1 MDDSALLRQ
10 YAETH
15 SDDAFAGLVA
25 RHINLVYSV
34 ALRCVGAAAD
44 AEEVTQAVFIILA
57 RKAAELRHDKALS
70 SWLFQ
75 TTRLTAGNFIRSAA
89 RRHHRE
95 QEAYM
100 QSTLNEAGEDLWPH
114 LAPVLDAA
122 VAGLGEK
129 DRRAIVLRF
138 YEGRNLHDIGLA
150 LGASEAAAEKRV
162 NRALDKLR
170 KLFTKRGLT
179 LSSTLLAGVI
189 SAHAVQAAPVAL
201 TATVTTTA
209 ASGMAASS
217 SLTVLAQETLKLMA
231 YSKIKMGLGLGL
243 AALLV
248 GGTITTTVMR
258 MDRNQTL
265 TPREIMSRSVDAYAA
280 LSSYSDTGVVSSE
293 VGSQTLTLTFATRLE
308 RPNLY
313 RVTWAQTN
321 GPNQATGTVWS
332 AGNGDNLQVTAPGF
346 LAATIKQAAPNQPQK
361 MPNLAAALARAM
373 PYSSFAAT
381 TIPGMFF
388 AQDIGD
394 FAAPAAS
401 GRYPLLKEAD
411 APVDGVDCYVVSSAA
426 IDLSKLPR
434 IGKPGTATATFW
446 IGKQDFLIHQTRMK
460 YVENAVP
467 AAQWNQTVDDAIK
480 QSLRRQNKPVTPE
493 AVAALRPQMK
503 SILKQVQDS
512 LNSGVVYTQIH
523 SNIVINQQY
532 PVADFAR

>member
-1 MDDSALLRQ
+1 
-10 YAETH
+10 
-15 SDDAFAGLVA
+15 
-25 RHINLVYSV
+25 
-34 ALRCVGAAAD
+34 
-44 AEEVTQAVFIILA
+44 
-57 RKAAELRHDKALS
+57 
-70 SWLFQ
+70 
-75 TTRLTAGNFIRSAA
+75 
-89 RRHHRE
+89 
-95 QEAYM
+95 
-100 QSTLNEAGEDLWPH
+100 
-114 LAPVLDAA
+114 
-122 VAGLGEK
+122 
-129 DRRAIVLRF
+129 
-138 YEGRNLHDIGLA
+138 
-150 LGASEAAAEKRV
+150 
-162 NRALDKLR
+162 
-170 KLFTKRGLT
+170 
-179 LSSTLLAGVI
+179 
-189 SAHAVQAAPVAL
+189 
-201 TATVTTTA
+201 
-209 ASGMAASS
+209 
-217 SLTVLAQETLKLMA
+217 LAQETLKLMA

-258 MDRNQTL
+258 MERDQTL
-265 TPREIMSRSVDAYAA
+265 TPGQIMTRSVDAYAA

-293 VGSQTLTLTFATRLE
+293 VGEQTLTLTFATRLE

-313 RVTWAQTN
+313 RVSWAQTN
-321 GPNQATGTVWS
+321 GPNLATGAVWS
-332 AGNGDNLQVTAPGF
+332 DGSGDKLQVTAPGF
-346 LAATIKQAAPNQPQK
+346 LAAAIKQAAPNQPQK

-411 APVDGVDCYVVSSAA
+411 ASVDGVDCYVVSSAA

-460 YVENAVP
+460 YVENGVP

-503 SILKQVQDS
+503 SIMKQVQDS